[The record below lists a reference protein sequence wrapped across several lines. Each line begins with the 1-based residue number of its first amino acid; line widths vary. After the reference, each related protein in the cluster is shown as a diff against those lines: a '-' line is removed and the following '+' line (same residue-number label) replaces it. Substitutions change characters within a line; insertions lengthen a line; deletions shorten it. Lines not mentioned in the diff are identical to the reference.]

1 MKTDHT
7 DFIAKHHKPQPS
19 DGSGQNAQ
27 AFSMWLVVLLLIL
40 SFVLCI
46 SLAMFMDIDKEAMIA
61 AGCAFVLSAGIAFI
75 VQRVFYVRNRKDRLL
90 ELLSEVIEGSRGAR
104 LITDGRD
111 RSIYANQK
119 FQQMCKDIGVP
130 SIETLSKIFEHDEET
145 LNHFRLLAD
154 QAYRGLTDS
163 IELKGRQDEDD
174 VWYQVTAQPVSGWSG
189 YIHWRVDDISSRREA
204 DRAIREEREKLID
217 FTDNAPVGF
226 FSADENGRF
235 VFVNATLARWLG
247 DGIQNILREGRLHT
261 YIQNVPDDAAPY
273 DVVAGGGAK
282 QIAEVTMKGTGGRT
296 FAASISQA
304 VVDEGGGIVR
314 TRGVVHDLTAERAM
328 RQALQASEDRFQKF
342 FEEAPLGIAM
352 VGPEGAIDD
361 CNPLLA
367 NMLGFDME
375 KIEGRPFESIID
387 EADRRIVIDA
397 LDRIE
402 KGQDMR
408 APMEISLMG
417 QGQNVAV
424 QMYARRFEG
433 SDNIVLH
440 FTDMTEQKKLEE
452 QFVQS
457 QKMQAIGQ
465 LAGGIAHD
473 FNNLLTAMIGFC
485 DLLLL
490 RHKAGDPSFSDIM
503 QIKQNANRAANLV
516 RQLLAFSRQ
525 QTLRPKVQDFSDI
538 LTELS
543 HLMRR
548 LLGANVELEVI
559 HGSDLGLVKVDVGQ
573 MEQVLINLAVNARD
587 AMDGGGQLT
596 ITTSNF
602 DNDKVKEC
610 RGDDMPA
617 GHWVSIA
624 VTDTGSGITA
634 QNLNRIFEPFF
645 TTKDVGQGTG
655 LGLATVYGI
664 IRQTG
669 GYLDVNSVVGKGTTF
684 TLYLPRLSES
694 EEEDYVEEDVVIEDE
709 AQDLTGTARIM
720 LVEDEAAVRTFSSRA
735 LVNKGYEVLEA
746 ENGEDALSVLGN
758 EENKYLDLLVTDVI
772 MPNMDGPTL
781 AQRMRQDSPN
791 LKIIF
796 ISGYTEEKLKEHMG
810 ENIWF
815 LPKPFTL
822 QQLAAKVKEALDE

>member
-1 MKTDHT
+1 
-7 DFIAKHHKPQPS
+7 
-19 DGSGQNAQ
+19 
-27 AFSMWLVVLLLIL
+27 
-40 SFVLCI
+40 
-46 SLAMFMDIDKEAMIA
+46 
-61 AGCAFVLSAGIAFI
+61 
-75 VQRVFYVRNRKDRLL
+75 
-90 ELLSEVIEGSRGAR
+90 
-104 LITDGRD
+104 
-111 RSIYANQK
+111 
-119 FQQMCKDIGVP
+119 
-130 SIETLSKIFEHDEET
+130 
-145 LNHFRLLAD
+145 
-154 QAYRGLTDS
+154 
-163 IELKGRQDEDD
+163 
-174 VWYQVTAQPVSGWSG
+174 
-189 YIHWRVDDISSRREA
+189 
-204 DRAIREEREKLID
+204 
-217 FTDNAPVGF
+217 
-226 FSADENGRF
+226 
-235 VFVNATLARWLG
+235 
-247 DGIQNILREGRLHT
+247 
-261 YIQNVPDDAAPY
+261 
-273 DVVAGGGAK
+273 
-282 QIAEVTMKGTGGRT
+282 
-296 FAASISQA
+296 
-304 VVDEGGGIVR
+304 
-314 TRGVVHDLTAERAM
+314 
-328 RQALQASEDRFQKF
+328 
-342 FEEAPLGIAM
+342 
-352 VGPEGAIDD
+352 
-361 CNPLLA
+361 
-367 NMLGFDME
+367 
-375 KIEGRPFESIID
+375 
-387 EADRRIVIDA
+387 
-397 LDRIE
+397 
-402 KGQDMR
+402 
-408 APMEISLMG
+408 
-417 QGQNVAV
+417 
-424 QMYARRFEG
+424 
-433 SDNIVLH
+433 
-440 FTDMTEQKKLEE
+440 
-452 QFVQS
+452 
-457 QKMQAIGQ
+457 
-465 LAGGIAHD
+465 
-473 FNNLLTAMIGFC
+473 
-485 DLLLL
+485 
-490 RHKAGDPSFSDIM
+490 
-503 QIKQNANRAANLV
+503 
-516 RQLLAFSRQ
+516 
-525 QTLRPKVQDFSDI
+525 
-538 LTELS
+538 
-543 HLMRR
+543 MRR

>member
-1 MKTDHT
+1 
-7 DFIAKHHKPQPS
+7 
-19 DGSGQNAQ
+19 
-27 AFSMWLVVLLLIL
+27 
-40 SFVLCI
+40 
-46 SLAMFMDIDKEAMIA
+46 
-61 AGCAFVLSAGIAFI
+61 
-75 VQRVFYVRNRKDRLL
+75 
-90 ELLSEVIEGSRGAR
+90 
-104 LITDGRD
+104 
-111 RSIYANQK
+111 
-119 FQQMCKDIGVP
+119 
-130 SIETLSKIFEHDEET
+130 
-145 LNHFRLLAD
+145 
-154 QAYRGLTDS
+154 
-163 IELKGRQDEDD
+163 
-174 VWYQVTAQPVSGWSG
+174 
-189 YIHWRVDDISSRREA
+189 
-204 DRAIREEREKLID
+204 
-217 FTDNAPVGF
+217 
-226 FSADENGRF
+226 
-235 VFVNATLARWLG
+235 
-247 DGIQNILREGRLHT
+247 
-261 YIQNVPDDAAPY
+261 
-273 DVVAGGGAK
+273 
-282 QIAEVTMKGTGGRT
+282 MKGTGGRT
-296 FAASISQA
+296 FAASISLA
-304 VVDEGGGIVR
+304 VVEEGGGIVR

-328 RQALQASEDRFQKF
+328 RQALQASEDRFQRF

-361 CNPLLA
+361 ANPLLA
-367 NMLGFDME
+367 NMLGLAME
-375 KIEGRPFESIID
+375 KIEGRPFDSIID
-387 EADRRIVIDA
+387 EADRQIVIDA

-402 KGQDMR
+402 KGQDMK
-408 APMEISLMG
+408 APMEIQLLG
-417 QGQNVAV
+417 QEHNVSV

-465 LAGGIAHD
+465 LAGGVAHD

-503 QIKQNANRAANLV
+503 QIKQNANRASNLV

-525 QTLRPKVQDFSDI
+525 QTLRPKVQDISDI

-548 LLGANVELEVI
+548 LIGANIELEVI

-587 AMDGGGQLT
+587 AMDGGGNLT
-596 ITTSNF
+596 IKTANF
-602 DNDKVKEC
+602 ENDKILEC
-610 RGDDMPA
+610 RGDNMPP
-617 GHWVSIA
+617 GQWIA
-624 VTDTGSGITA
+624 ISVTDTGCGISKE
-634 QNLNRIFEPFF
+634 NLGRIFEPFF
-645 TTKDVGQGTG
+645 TTKDIGQGTG

-669 GYLDVNSVVGKGTTF
+669 GYMDVQSKTGKGTTF
-684 TLYLPRLSES
+684 TIYLPRLSES
-694 EEEDYVEEDVVIEDE
+694 EEDEYVADEYEPEDE

-746 ENGEDALSVLGN
+746 ENGEHALNVLAAL
-758 EENKYLDLLVTDVI
+758 ENKELDLLITDVI

-781 AQRMRQDSPN
+781 AQRVRQDSPE

-796 ISGYTEEKLKEHMG
+796 ISGYTEEKLKEHMD